1 MKNNVGLSSEILVEC
16 LQNCDA
22 ENIAPEN
29 VNKLLDLLPT
39 EDEVRMFTDL

>member
-1 MKNNVGLSSEILVEC
+1 MLSPFYKH
-16 LQNCDA
+16 QNRIFSSKVNTDA